1 MLYFRLAAIALFT
14 FLFTVSVMVEP
25 ASAVDST
32 SVVLAW
38 DLSPDSGILGY
49 KVYRTETSGS
59 FASPPLNGSTLV
71 TGSTFTDSTGQAGR
85 TYYYAVTA
93 VSSTGLESNRSNVVQ
108 TTIVVPAPAPLPP
121 PLNLAPA
128 VSAGPDRTITLPASA
143 SLTAT
148 ATDDGLPNGQLTY
161 RWSQVQGSPVT
172 FNAPLSAAT
181 QVSFPVA
188 GAYTLRVT
196 VTDGLLSSTDD
207 VVINVQSAPNRAPTV
222 NAGADRTVTLPA
234 SASLTATVTDD
245 GLPGG
250 QLTYSW
256 SLVQGSPVTFTA
268 PLSSTTQVSFPAAGA
283 YSLRLTVNDGQLTS
297 SDDVVIT
304 VQSAPNRAPTVS
316 AGADKTITL
325 PAAASLTA
333 TATDD
338 GLPNSQLSYNWS
350 LIQGSGAAFTS
361 ALSATTQVS
370 FPAAGAYTLRATVTD
385 GQLTASDDVVINV
398 QPAAANRAPTVS
410 AGADKTITLPA
421 AASLTATASDDGL
434 PGSPLTYQWSVLQGT
449 GVTIQSPRT
458 ATTQVSFAGAGTF
471 ALRVLVSDGQLS
483 ASDDV
488 VVVAASAQRKTKG
501 KKVGQAGRTGS
512 TPVTSNFTVTATDT
526 AASMT
531 ATSDAAAPAGEDQAE
546 TDFLLLAPQATSAPS
561 LEIAIM
567 EYRHTSMRLSD
578 AVFKSITPI
587 RNGRIYALMQES
599 TNTGIA
605 IANPNPEPVAINF
618 NFADAAGAS
627 IYTSQLSLPSGGKSS
642 TFIDESPLRP
652 QSATDL
658 SRIRSFSFSASAPV
672 AAAAVRILTNERKDF
687 LMTSIPIADLDQV
700 ETSLTLPFYADG
712 GGWQSEIQLVN
723 TTGSSLYG
731 TVQLFPSLRG
741 SGADFVYAIPP
752 HAAVALQT
760 PGLAGEATT
769 GWVQVVPEADTP
781 SPAGSLILLNKTNGV
796 TTSMGTVVST
806 PASSFYHAYVETS
819 GQQGEPGSVQTTL
832 TLANPTS
839 RPASIS
845 LEVLTMNWQSTERRA
860 TVTIGAY
867 DKVTMTLNQIP
878 GMEKVTPFKGI
889 VRIGGDP
896 VTAAGFLARYSD
908 YGQVLVTSLP
918 AIGISMGPSASERRF
933 LFTVEG
939 GSFFMDLKDVNSL
952 GHLSD
957 ALD

>member
-59 FASPPLNGSTLV
+59 FASPPLNGSSLV

-172 FNAPLSAAT
+172 FSSPLLAA
-181 QVSFPVA
+181 
-188 GAYTLRVT
+188 
-196 VTDGLLSSTDD
+196 
-207 VVINVQSAPNRAPTV
+207 
-222 NAGADRTVTLPA
+222 
-234 SASLTATVTDD
+234 
-245 GLPGG
+245 
-250 QLTYSW
+250 
-256 SLVQGSPVTFTA
+256 
-268 PLSSTTQVSFPAAGA
+268 
-283 YSLRLTVNDGQLTS
+283 
-297 SDDVVIT
+297 
-304 VQSAPNRAPTVS
+304 
-316 AGADKTITL
+316 
-325 PAAASLTA
+325 
-333 TATDD
+333 
-338 GLPNSQLSYNWS
+338 
-350 LIQGSGAAFTS
+350 
-361 ALSATTQVS
+361 TQVS
-370 FPAAGAYTLRATVTD
+370 FPAAGAYTLRVTVSD
-385 GQLTASDDVVINV
+385 GQLAASDDVVINV
-398 QPAAANRAPTVS
+398 QPAANRAPTVS

-501 KKVGQAGRTGS
+501 KKVGQAGRTDT
-512 TPVTSNFTVTATDT
+512 TPVTSNFSVTATDT
-526 AASMT
+526 TASMT

-567 EYRHTSMRLSD
+567 EYRHTSMRVSD

-605 IANPNPEPVAINF
+605 IANPNPEPVVINF

-700 ETSLTLPFYADG
+700 ERSLTFPFYADG

-781 SPAGSLILLNKTNGV
+781 SPAGSLILLNRTNGV

-806 PASSFYHAYVETS
+806 PASSFYHVYVETS
-819 GQQGEPGSVQTTL
+819 GQQGEPGSVQTTV

-839 RPASIS
+839 RPASVS
-845 LEVLTMNWQSTERRA
+845 LEVLTMNWQSTEHRA

-878 GMEKVTPFKGI
+878 GMEQMTPFKGI

-918 AIGISMGPSASERRF
+918 AIGISMGPSASEPRF
-933 LFTVEG
+933 LFTAEG
-939 GSFFMDLKDVNSL
+939 GGFFMDLKDVHSL

-957 ALD
+957 ALN